1 MSRIERGK
9 IEITNSNMNIV
20 RIIEEC
26 VSIVYGE
33 LDDRNLEISV
43 NVEDVIH
50 TELFGDDLHFKQILI
65 NIIGNAVKFTADNG
79 KIWIRVRETGHDSIK
94 AFYQIEIEDN
104 GIGMKP
110 DFIKDIF
117 KPFSQ
122 EASTSRTQ
130 YQGTGLGMAITK
142 NIIELMDGSIDV
154 QSTYQKGT
162 TFTVYLPFLINSRYQ
177 ERILEKQE
185 KNISGIRIL
194 LVDDNELNLEV
205 AKELL
210 EGEGACV
217 TTAWNGQEALD
228 TFEREPE
235 GTFDVIIMDIMMPVM
250 DGLEATRR
258 IRNLDKKDAGYIPII
273 AMTANAFRE
282 DVQKSLDAGM
292 NEHISKPVDIETI
305 MMVISKF
312 IP

>member
-1 MSRIERGK
+1 
-9 IEITNSNMNIV
+9 
-20 RIIEEC
+20 
-26 VSIVYGE
+26 
-33 LDDRNLEISV
+33 
-43 NVEDVIH
+43 
-50 TELFGDDLHFKQILI
+50 
-65 NIIGNAVKFTADNG
+65 
-79 KIWIRVRETGHDSIK
+79 
-94 AFYQIEIEDN
+94 
-104 GIGMKP
+104 MKP
-110 DFIKDIF
+110 EFIKDIF

-142 NIIELMDGSIDV
+142 NIIELMDGSIEV

-162 TFTVYLPFLINSRYQ
+162 IFTVYLPFLINSRYQ
-177 ERILEKQE
+177 EKILEKQE
-185 KNISGIRIL
+185 RKISGIHIL

-210 EGEGACV
+210 EGEGAV
-217 TTAWNGQEALD
+217 ITTAWNGQEALD

-305 MMVISKF
+305 MLVINKF
-312 IP
+312 FP